1 MFYFGLGEK
10 EADEIYCRIELAI
23 GWWGGYDGYDLA
35 ALTVL
40 SHGPAVS
47 VSVCGRKEEMLI
59 VGCDSCIF

>member
-1 MFYFGLGEK
+1 MIWEGIILMGN
-10 EADEIYCRIELAI
+10 RIELAI

-47 VSVCGRKEEMLI
+47 VSVYWGEM
-59 VGCDSCIF
+59 GC